1 MTDTPPILPPSG
13 WYPDPKGTDQQR
25 WWDGVLWTEYV
36 RPRPVPEVPP
46 VTEYVPMQS
55 ASPTVSAG
63 RASST
68 AAPVVPGP
76 TQPKPS
82 FFYNQYDAHED
93 MIRGKN
99 SFAMSALILGI
110 FCFVIVLLVPFK
122 WIAALCAIAAIVW
135 GILGIRRARGSN
147 IGQATAVWGL
157 VLGGV
162 GLPVALVVML
172 VMTPSFQEGFQRGIQ
187 QRLAAQQLDIS
198 QMEADIKAGIEEQTQ
213 TKIDSVQCPTA
224 PKVNAGAS
232 FECIARTADG
242 TNVLVTVRI
251 QDDQGSYV
259 WQTAG

>member
-1 MTDTPPILPPSG
+1 MTDRPPILPPSG
-13 WYPDPKGTDQQR
+13 WYPDPKGSAQQR

-36 RPRPVPEVPP
+36 RSRPAPEVPP

-55 ASPTVSAG
+55 ASTTVAAG

-76 TQPKPS
+76 TQPTSS
-82 FFYNQYDAHED
+82 FFYNRYDAHED

-99 SFAMSALILGI
+99 SFAMSALMLGI

-122 WIAALCAIAAIVW
+122 WVAALCALAAVVW

-147 IGQATAVWGL
+147 IGQAMAVWGL
-157 VLGGV
+157 VLGAV

-172 VMTPSFQEGFQRGIQ
+172 VMTPTFQEGFQRGLQ
-187 QRLAAQQLDIS
+187 LGLNAQRSEIT
-198 QMEADIKAGIEEQTQ
+198 QMEAGIKAGIEEQTEA
-213 TKIDSVQCPTA
+213 TIESVECPTS
-224 PKVNAGAS
+224 PKMNAGAS
-232 FECIARTADG
+232 FQCVAHAADG
-242 TNVLVTVRI
+242 TNVVVTVRI